1 MRLPFRRFSLLI
13 ALTGISAFACSDSTS
28 PPPPARPQGPKP
40 VVYEL
45 PATQATGPAL
55 AVKANQN
62 VKITVTD
69 SVSSNPGMYVPEC
82 DHWTDANGIADCDYV
97 ISAPECRGLPFMAL
111 LGNVEDDYFVVGTDF
126 DSTFTDDVQLNL
138 LINDWVF
145 GDNAGKFTI
154 TVLIK

>member
-1 MRLPFRRFSLLI
+1 MI
-13 ALTGISAFACSDSTS
+13 ALAGILAFACSDSTS
-28 PPPPARPQGPKP
+28 PPPPAPPTGPKP

-45 PATQATGPAL
+45 PATQSSGPAL
-55 AVKANQN
+55 TVKANQN

-69 SVSSNPGMYVPEC
+69 SVSSNPDMYVPEC

-97 ISAPECRGLPFMAL
+97 VSAPECRGLPFMAL
-111 LGNVEDDYFVVGTDF
+111 LGNVETDYFVVGTVF
-126 DSTFTDDVQLNL
+126 DSTFTDSVQLNL

-145 GDNAGKFTI
+145 SDNDGKFRI